1 MPDDETDYV
10 GDALAES
17 RARHP
22 VASSPPPQVPR
33 EPGTSPTFLIVTG
46 VVVMALGMVVTL
58 GGSVL
63 AVVGAIIGMF
73 GAVIAA
79 IGVVA
84 AGVRLGAEWTDYDRR
99 RRERP

>member
-22 VASSPPPQVPR
+22 VSSSPRQVPR

-46 VVVMALGMVVTL
+46 VVVVVLGMVLTL

-63 AVVGAIIGMF
+63 AAVGAIIGVF

-84 AGVRLGAEWTDYDRR
+84 AGVRLGTEWADYDRR
-99 RRERP
+99 SRERP